1 MSYKVTGTIKEVFAV
16 QRGVSKTTGKEWV
29 YQEFILA
36 PDDNSSQYPKVL
48 CFQLS
53 GEEHIRRANLIA
65 GTHVSLS
72 FDISSRGYNGK
83 YFTTLSA
90 FGIVAKNATQEMP
103 TAPTVAPNVPQAT
116 AETSI
121 DNLPF

>member
-53 GEEHIRRANLIA
+53 GEEHIRRTNLVA
-65 GTHVSLS
+65 GSHVSLS

-90 FGIVAKNATQEMP
+90 FGVVSKNATQETSAEP
-103 TAPTVAPNVPQAT
+103 TAVQNAPQPTTEP
-116 AETSI
+116 SI